1 MRPVNQHRT
10 QNQRPPHHELPVL
23 ADVHQR
29 HAVDQD
35 AQEHHADQGAAYLA
49 LAAHQAGAADDD
61 RGDYVVYS
69 LSELLRLTA
78 PLGT

>member
-1 MRPVNQHRT
+1 MRSVNQHGT
-10 QNQRPPHHELPVL
+10 QDQRPAHHELPVL

-29 HAVDQD
+29 HAVDQN
-35 AQEHHADQGAAYLA
+35 AQEHHADQSAAYLT

-61 RGDYVVYS
+61 LAAYVVYS